1 MAIAG
6 IGIDIV
12 DLARFERAVGR
23 TPRLRE
29 RLFAVSERDLPL
41 RSLAGRFAAKEALM
55 KALGEATGVTWHDME
70 VVSDAEG
77 NPSMKLTGAAA
88 AIAERRGITD
98 IHLSMSHD
106 AGVAIAQVVGE
117 RAGGSARR
125 ASTWGHSGRTSA
137 CCVRRWL
144 RRR

>member
-12 DLARFERAVGR
+12 DLARFERAVSR

-55 KALGEATGVTWHDME
+55 KALGDATGVTWHDME

-77 NPSMKLTGAAA
+77 NPSLLLSGAAA

-106 AGVAIAQVVGE
+106 AGVAIAQVVAEKGSPPE
-117 RAGGSARR
+117 TAGSQ
-125 ASTWGHSGRTSA
+125 
-137 CCVRRWL
+137 
-144 RRR
+144 

>member
-6 IGIDIV
+6 IGVDVV

-29 RLFAVSERDLPL
+29 RLFAESERELPL

-55 KALGEATGVTWHDME
+55 KALGDATGITWHDME

-77 NPSMKLTGAAA
+77 RPSMRLTGAAA
-88 AIAERRGITD
+88 EIADRLGVTR

-106 AGVAIAQVVGE
+106 AGVAIAQVVAEARTAGE
-117 RAGGSARR
+117 A
-125 ASTWGHSGRTSA
+125 
-137 CCVRRWL
+137 
-144 RRR
+144 

>member
-6 IGIDIV
+6 IGIDVV

-29 RLFAVSERDLPL
+29 RLFAESERDLPL

-55 KALGEATGVTWHDME
+55 KALGDATGITWHDME

-77 NPSMKLTGAAA
+77 RPSMKLAGAAA
-88 AIAERRGITD
+88 EIAARRGVTR

-106 AGVAIAQVVGE
+106 AGVAIAQVVAE
-117 RAGGSARR
+117 A
-125 ASTWGHSGRTSA
+125 
-137 CCVRRWL
+137 L
-144 RRR
+144 